1 MTIYYS
7 TCWITTLFWKHIFF
21 FQRHL
26 PKNKLSKRKERKER
40 KEERNRKKDKAIKWL
55 ALCWMTMSSPPNIKS
70 LGWDNVLCNRCTR
83 AVQGNRVFCYWASL
97 YLCNSNV
104 NHSAAPLRMA
114 TTISPR
120 ISLWKGQQR
129 RKARMTSNCIKH
141 LKPRSQDIRSTMK
154 EKAFIWWRIYYYL
167 RRYSSFDELDNL
179 GLKW

>member
-1 MTIYYS
+1 MLDYHTI
-7 TCWITTLFWKHIFF
+7 LEAHFF
-21 FQRHL
+21 FFKGISRKINYQRG
-26 PKNKLSKRKERKER
+26 KRGKREKKKETE
-40 KEERNRKKDKAIKWL
+40 KKDKAIKWL
-55 ALCWMTMSSPPNIKS
+55 ALCWMTMSSPPHIKS
-70 LGWDNVLCNRCTR
+70 LGWDNVLYNRCTR

-154 EKAFIWWRIYYYL
+154 EKASIWWRIYYYL